1 MRVEGEAGSEIPH
14 NGQKKGRTNCRIP
27 REIKKNPARSG
38 ESHIAAFQ
46 GSRARCTALVNAGDA
61 KLYNV
66 YRLGPRVIFSAAF
79 AITAF
84 LGRG

>member
-14 NGQKKGRTNCRIP
+14 NGQKKGRTNCR
-27 REIKKNPARSG
+27 IKKNPARSG